1 MTTTFSRRRL
11 GGCVGAAGLSAILG
25 RCLQA
30 ASHEPARMMASP
42 YKRCITLW
50 MQGGPSQFE
59 TFDPKPGTETGGP
72 LSAVSTGV
80 PGMQFSETISS
91 LAKHADDFCVLRN
104 IGSTQGE
111 HERATHLLHT
121 GFEEIASFPRP
132 ALGSFVASHHPESTV
147 PAFVTLGSQVHGP
160 AFLGAENGPFVI
172 GEIEKAKATIEK
184 VARLSSRLDLV
195 DLINQKYS
203 PFGKATD
210 TARLAALQSRTKQIE
225 SVKHLVGSPFASA
238 LDIRKETDS
247 TRDRYGTTPFGNR
260 VLAARRMLEAGVRY
274 VEVQMPGW
282 DTHVGNFNAVK
293 QLCRQLEPAWCA
305 LMEDLKSNGLWEDT
319 LILWMG
325 EFGRTPGING
335 GNGRDHYPQNIPVA
349 LAGHSFG
356 GRVVGSTGKEGRD
369 HRDATRSVADLMFTL
384 MTLLGVDATA
394 ELTTDFDSPTTATD
408 DGKLIED
415 VVA

>member
-1 MTTTFSRRRL
+1 MHRTYSRRRFSGL
-11 GGCVGAAGLSAILG
+11 VGAAGLSGLLG
-25 RCLQA
+25 SRLQA
-30 ASHEPARMMASP
+30 ASRKPSQATASP
-42 YKRCITLW
+42 YRRCITLW

-72 LSAVSTGV
+72 LSVASTSV
-80 PGMQFSETISS
+80 PGMQFSETLSG
-91 LAKHADDFCVLRN
+91 LANHASDFCVIRN
-104 IGSTQGE
+104 IGSNQGE

-132 ALGSFVASHHPESTV
+132 ALGSFVSHGGPESTV
-147 PAFVTLGSQVHGP
+147 PGFVTLGSQVHGP

-172 GEIEKAKATIEK
+172 GEIEQAKMTIDK
-184 VARLSSRLDLV
+184 VAKISSRLDLV
-195 DLINQKYS
+195 DLINRRYS
-203 PFGKATD
+203 PFEALGDLSAHGP
-210 TARLAALQSRTKQIE
+210 LQSRTKQIE
-225 SVKHLVGSPFASA
+225 SVKRLVGSPFATA
-238 LDIRKETDS
+238 LDLEKEGES
-247 TRDRYGTTPFGNR
+247 TLGRYGKSPFGRR

-282 DTHVGNFNAVK
+282 DTHVGNFNSVK
-293 QLCRQLEPAWCA
+293 QLCLQLEPAWCA

-356 GRVVGSTGKEGRD
+356 GRVVGSTGKDGRD
-369 HRDATRSVADLMFTL
+369 HREDPRSVSDLMFTL
-384 MTLLGVDATA
+384 MSLLGIDATA
-394 ELTTDFDSPTTATD
+394 ELTTEFDSPTTATD
-408 DGKLIED
+408 GGRPIDEVL
-415 VVA
+415 A